1 MASSPSRNR
10 LIIHRK
16 PCFNDGCKEN
26 NIYSSIIIEMIA
38 PCQLSRP
45 FIQNIST
52 MESMSMSFYPNTRTP
67 SASTAST
74 ASEARN
80 PHAEPAQ
87 QPGGSQRS
95 HRRRPWTASRATSIG
110 AEKLR
115 LRGVRCGAK
124 GVFQGETDLACSPQW
139 LVLGRRR
146 SSEKKLKNVGGGGG
160 KLYVRL

>member
-1 MASSPSRNR
+1 MSTFKTIHSKYQHHGIHVHVVLPEHPNPFRFNR
-10 LIIHRK
+10 
-16 PCFNDGCKEN
+16 FNRFRGSK
-26 NIYSSIIIEMIA
+26 S
-38 PCQLSRP
+38 
-45 FIQNIST
+45 
-52 MESMSMSFYPNTRTP
+52 
-67 SASTAST
+67 
-74 ASEARN
+74 
-80 PHAEPAQ
+80 HAEPAQ

-110 AEKLR
+110 AEKRR